1 VRQGYRLPSPE
12 IQHERPAGGVDHVL
26 RLGVVAVDLP
36 IILPV
41 AARLPTK
48 SASLTPLDH
57 AVELHLVMPRPGATI
72 GEPLCVRIPPVAS
85 SVACCAPDCAADD
98 APNGSHRRAFGYISG
113 ASTERLP

>member
-1 VRQGYRLPSPE
+1 MTSSGRRPPNARDYITVVPPTTPGPVRQGYRLPSPE

-85 SVACCAPDCAADD
+85 SVACCAA
-98 APNGSHRRAFGYISG
+98 
-113 ASTERLP
+113 